1 MKKEI
6 LTYFLVFC
14 LFGMLGVGVV
24 NYFGHEE
31 KTATAVGDSCTT
43 EEKTEKHTDTSSG
56 ADSCEDEKQGNII
69 D

>member
-14 LFGMLGVGVV
+14 LFGMLGAGIV
-24 NYFGHEE
+24 NYFGPEQ
-31 KTATAVGDSCTT
+31 KTATVGDSCTT
-43 EEKTEKHTDTSSG
+43 EEKMVQQTDTSSNG
-56 ADSCEDEKQGNII
+56 KSCEDDKQGNII